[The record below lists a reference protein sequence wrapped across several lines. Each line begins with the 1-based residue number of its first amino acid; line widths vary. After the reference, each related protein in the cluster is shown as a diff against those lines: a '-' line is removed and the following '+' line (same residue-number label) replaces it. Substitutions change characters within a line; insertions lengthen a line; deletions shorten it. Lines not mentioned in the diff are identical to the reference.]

1 MIAANAA
8 LAAGKNACHRGRPFV
23 AACKPSKMGGCV
35 MSAKRKTRKVSR
47 RTILAGSVAGAAAA
61 LTRFSAPAVAQ
72 SEPFKLGLLTVKT
85 GPLAQGGIQMEQG
98 VLTFLKEKNY
108 TMAGR
113 KVDFIS
119 ADTGGNPAGTKTKA
133 QELVERDKVDV
144 ILGPLAAFE
153 LYAISEYV
161 REQKTP
167 TLSLAAADNLTQRQP
182 NPYLLRASATSS
194 QSMHPMGHYAATE
207 LKLKRAFCITE
218 DFAFG
223 YEQMGGFQA
232 AFQKDGGCVV
242 NKLWPPLSTPDYTP
256 YVAQIDDCDGVCQ
269 GFAGSNPLR
278 FMNAYASAGLKYPV
292 VTGSTG
298 GDDGLLKSC
307 GEEAIGLIS
316 CSPYTLDLETD
327 GNKRFVDG
335 MLKNYDTVPG
345 QYAALLYVN
354 CQVVEAGLKA
364 LGGDASDKDKF
375 IAALKTVSLSDT
387 PRGPIKFDH
396 LGNVIGTFYVRRI
409 GTEGA
414 KYGLKLWN
422 KTIKTYENI
431 SQFWTWPEQEF
442 LAHPVYSRDYPPLTK
457 C

>member
-1 MIAANAA
+1 
-8 LAAGKNACHRGRPFV
+8 
-23 AACKPSKMGGCV
+23 
-35 MSAKRKTRKVSR
+35 
-47 RTILAGSVAGAAAA
+47 LAGTAAGAAAA
-61 LTRFSAPAVAQ
+61 LTRFPAPAVAQ
-72 SEPFKLGLLTVKT
+72 AAPFKLGLLTVKT

-98 VLTFLKEKNY
+98 VITYLKEKNY
-108 TMAGR
+108 TMGGR
-113 KVDFIS
+113 KVDFVS
-119 ADTGGNPAGTKTKA
+119 ADTGGNPAGTKTKV

-153 LYAISEYV
+153 LLAINDYITQ
-161 REQKTP
+161 QKMP
-167 TLSLAAADNLTQRQP
+167 TLSLAAADDLTQRRA

-194 QSMHPMGHYAATE
+194 QAMQPMGHYAATE
-207 LKLKRAFCITE
+207 LKLKRVVTVTE

-242 NKLWPPLSTPDYTP
+242 NKLWPPLVTPDYTP
-256 YVAQIDDCDGVCQ
+256 YVAQISDCDGVCQ

-278 FMNAYASAGLKYPV
+278 FMKQYASAGLKYPV
-292 VTGSTG
+292 VTGETG
-298 GDDGLLKSC
+298 ADDALLKSY
-307 GEEAIGLIS
+307 GDEAIGLVS
-316 CSPYTLDLETD
+316 CCPYTLDLDTD
-327 GNKRFVDG
+327 GNKRFIDEV
-335 MLKNYDTVPG
+335 MKNYDTIPG
-345 QYAALLYVN
+345 FYAAGLYVN
-354 CQVVEAGLKA
+354 CQVVDAGLQA
-364 LGGDASDKDKF
+364 VGGDASDKEKF
-375 IAALKTVSLSDT
+375 MATLKKVSLTDT

-396 LGNVIGTFYVRRI
+396 LGNVIGNFYVRRI

-422 KTIKTYENI
+422 KTIKTYENV

>member
-1 MIAANAA
+1 
-8 LAAGKNACHRGRPFV
+8 
-23 AACKPSKMGGCV
+23 
-35 MSAKRKTRKVSR
+35 MSRKSMSRKVSR
-47 RTILAGSVAGAAAA
+47 RAVLAGTAAGAAAA
-61 LTRFSAPAVAQ
+61 LTRFPAPAVAQ
-72 SEPFKLGLLTVKT
+72 TEPFKLGLLTVKT

-153 LYAISEYV
+153 LYAISDYIK
-161 REQKTP
+161 EQKMP
-167 TLSLAAADNLTQRQP
+167 TLSLAAADNLTQRTP
-182 NPYLLRASATSS
+182 NPFLLRASATSS
-194 QSMHPMGHYAATE
+194 QAMHPMGHYAATE
-207 LKLKRAFCITE
+207 LKYKRAFCIVE

-232 AFQKDGGCVV
+232 AFTKDGGCVV
-242 NKLWPPLSTPDYTP
+242 NKLWPPLVTPDYTP
-256 YVAQIDDCDGVCQ
+256 YIAQIADCDVVCQ

-278 FMNAYASAGLKYPV
+278 FMKQYAAAGLKYPV
-292 VTGSTG
+292 VTGETG
-298 GDDGLLKSC
+298 GDDALLKSY
-307 GEEAIGLIS
+307 GEEAIGLVG
-316 CSPYTLDLETD
+316 CCPYTLDLATD
-327 GNKRFVDG
+327 GNQRFIDG

-345 QYAALLYVN
+345 QYAGLLYVN
-354 CQVVEAGLKA
+354 CQVVEAALKA
-364 LGGDASDKDKF
+364 AGDAERQREVHGGAQGGQPHRH
-375 IAALKTVSLSDT
+375 AARAAQVRSLRQ
-387 PRGPIKFDH
+387 RGRQLLHPP
-396 LGNVIGTFYVRRI
+396 I

-422 KTIKTYENI
+422 KTIKTYENV
-431 SQFWTWPEQEF
+431 SQFWDWPEQEY